1 MFNYFWQKKYDT
13 IKVKPIANIT
23 KNASYIYKYKN
34 QQNLLV
40 TMSRP
45 WKPEDCNTLK
55 SPKNSNPFTI
65 NAGLISLIN
74 MHIGILKLFLQEQN
88 REKEILLRNNK
99 EISKLMI
106 TLRKQLKSLI
116 YLSGPISNRKR

>member
-1 MFNYFWQKKYDT
+1 MVPGERNSNRKNHKLHMFNYFWQKKYDT

-45 WKPEDCNTLK
+45 
-55 SPKNSNPFTI
+55 
-65 NAGLISLIN
+65 
-74 MHIGILKLFLQEQN
+74 
-88 REKEILLRNNK
+88 
-99 EISKLMI
+99 
-106 TLRKQLKSLI
+106 
-116 YLSGPISNRKR
+116 